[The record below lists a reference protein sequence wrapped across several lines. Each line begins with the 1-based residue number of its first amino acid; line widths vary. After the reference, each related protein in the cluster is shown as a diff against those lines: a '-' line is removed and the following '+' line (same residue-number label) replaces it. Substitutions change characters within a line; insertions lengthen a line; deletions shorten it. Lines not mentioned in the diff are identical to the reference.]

1 MAGDSLLIIHSL
13 KGQVNQTKR
22 VDGEFKS
29 VLRKTV
35 EEALEKWNFEASD
48 FSVIKDEYPINLKP
62 PLKREQV
69 DRYMKYNLRRD
80 SGGTATFT
88 VPVYIISF
96 DNTVQED
103 NYLDNQVYVVTTAV
117 DEFVEKEV
125 TEYARAITEEPKA
138 APGEGK
144 EADIEGET

>member
-1 MAGDSLLIIHSL
+1 
-13 KGQVNQTKR
+13 
-22 VDGEFKS
+22 
-29 VLRKTV
+29 V

-48 FSVIKDEYPINLKP
+48 FSVIKDEYPITLQP

-69 DRYMKYNLRRD
+69 DRYMQYNLRRD

-96 DNTVQED
+96 DNSVQEES
-103 NYLDNQVYVVTTAV
+103 YLDNQVYVVTTAI

-138 APGEGK
+138 AP
-144 EADIEGET
+144 EGEDGADVEET